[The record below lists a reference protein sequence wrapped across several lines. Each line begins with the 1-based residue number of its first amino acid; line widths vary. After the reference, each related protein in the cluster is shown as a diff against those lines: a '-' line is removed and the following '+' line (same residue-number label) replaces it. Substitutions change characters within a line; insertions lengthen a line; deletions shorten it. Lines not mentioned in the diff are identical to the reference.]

1 MAAARGGILGLSQC
15 LPFTVSCAPRKAMLS
30 LCLENAELK
39 ERIGEATSLLESGE
53 QEEAGLG
60 SPPAPEPHRLQ
71 QKSRS
76 TLGDRPAGGSG
87 DGQGVPA
94 ERGAV
99 PTKRPALE
107 ARSQDDVPKRP
118 CPSTSGGG
126 HGSYVSPLVTGGRD
140 GDGDEDGELITRI
153 PSGRRRAWSPAGA
166 GQGWAQSCSLRWRR
180 AKGSARSC
188 RTSLLHRRPQ
198 CGHKLSNWRSTT
210 SYSVS

>member
-1 MAAARGGILGLSQC
+1 
-15 LPFTVSCAPRKAMLS
+15 MLS

-60 SPPAPEPHRLQ
+60 SPPAPEPRRLQ
-71 QKSRS
+71 RKSRS
-76 TLGDRPAGGSG
+76 TLGGSG

-118 CPSTSGGG
+118 CPGTSGGG
-126 HGSYVSPLVTGGRD
+126 DGSHVSALGTGDWD
-140 GDGDEDGELITRI
+140 GDGDGGGELTTRV
-153 PSGRRRAWSPAGA
+153 PSGRWRAGSPAGA
-166 GQGWAQSCSLRWRR
+166 GRGWTQSCTPRWCR
-180 AKGSARSC
+180 ATGSARSC
-188 RTSLLHRRPQ
+188 RTSSPSRKPQ

-210 SYSVS
+210 SCSVS